1 MNKGILTFF
10 DEEGKGF
17 KITLTPIEGK
27 EPRFK
32 AEVEFVGEKEKD
44 GSDVAGVHMMFA
56 LDTIMRMK
64 ADKDMFDVELVNFV
78 IADMSEGNAEPIEGL
93 ENMSPA
99 MVAMMMKGPRGEA

>member
-1 MNKGILTFF
+1 
-10 DEEGKGF
+10 
-17 KITLTPIEGK
+17 
-27 EPRFK
+27 
-32 AEVEFVGEKEKD
+32 
-44 GSDVAGVHMMFA
+44 
-56 LDTIMRMK
+56 MRMK